1 MFKQTAIALTI
12 LSLAPLAGAV
22 EFKNFDKEK
31 YSQTA
36 TECDRVAAHPDD
48 PLRVAR
54 GVETRE
60 MDLPAAIAACR
71 RDLAQDPN
79 NPRLSYQLARAMTY
93 AGQVKDAL
101 PYIESSAA
109 QKYPQSLFVTGYL
122 YLSGAYQSPKDMCRA
137 AELIYESAIYGRH
150 AGQLGYPVYVLDG
163 SFAAC
168 KTPQD
173 TATLRALVE
182 QAKKAKLDYYPSVL
196 ADVLLRELR

>member
-101 PYIESSAA
+101 PYICLLYTSPSPRDRQKSRMPSSA
-109 QKYPQSLFVTGYL
+109 
-122 YLSGAYQSPKDMCRA
+122 
-137 AELIYESAIYGRH
+137 
-150 AGQLGYPVYVLDG
+150 
-163 SFAAC
+163 
-168 KTPQD
+168 
-173 TATLRALVE
+173 
-182 QAKKAKLDYYPSVL
+182 
-196 ADVLLRELR
+196 